1 MADDSG
7 TKSDKYE
14 KRLTDA
20 VDYLRGNVK
29 WTLVAFG
36 AIGTTL
42 LAGSQLSNLGKFEWN
57 EPRLWIALLFAALA
71 LGAAAYAV
79 RCALAVA
86 YTGYTE
92 LYSLETADIKY
103 VERNSAL
110 LQGFESIQ
118 ALRRAY
124 EKCIRDRHRDLT
136 ADEKDPAALENNEI
150 WFAYLDGLVDDVLSY
165 IRHDRVRRQVERSRT
180 ELTWA
185 SMIAAVSLVGFAW
198 AANPKVEQRVVV
210 LKAVAAEARLKL
222 TEAGKKVL
230 EPVLGAQCI
239 ASGMIDIIALDA
251 AAAKHD
257 VISLKTKDCPVA
269 RLTIDDAL
277 GSLLGA
283 SP

>member
-1 MADDSG
+1 MADESSSR
-7 TKSDKYE
+7 SDKYE

-42 LAGSQLSNLGKFEWN
+42 LAGSQLSNLGKFETS
-57 EPRLWIALLFAALA
+57 EPRLWIAFLFAIFA

-79 RCALAVA
+79 RSALAVA

-92 LYSLETADIKY
+92 LYHLDADDIRY

-110 LQGFESIQ
+110 LQGFGSVQ
-118 ALRRAY
+118 NLRQAY
-124 EKCIRDRHRDLT
+124 EHCIRDRHRELT
-136 ADEKDPAALENNEI
+136 ATEKDPEALESNEI

-165 IRHDRVRRQVERSRT
+165 IRHDRVRRQVERSRS
-180 ELTWA
+180 ELTVA
-185 SMIAAVSLVGFAW
+185 SMIAAISLVGFAW

-210 LKAVAAEARLKL
+210 LKASASEARLKL
-222 TEAGKKVL
+222 TEAGKKAL
-230 EPVLGAQCI
+230 EPLMGVKCVSLGL
-239 ASGMIDIIALDA
+239 IDVVALDP

-257 VISLKTKDCPVA
+257 VISSKTKDCPIT
-269 RLTIDDAL
+269 RFTIDDSL
-277 GSLLGA
+277 GSLVNA